1 MEIELESMYSNGV
14 WDLVE
19 APKGIKPIGCK

>member
-19 APKGIKPIGCK
+19 APEGIKPIGCK